1 MEKEKLQHLS
11 ACQLQVGSNNLVKKN
26 LFNIDLDKSSDVYG
40 SQSLKACDPCAA
52 ECEKINKKINN
63 RKLSDIK
70 DEEVAHILFPFNI

>member
-1 MEKEKLQHLS
+1 M
-11 ACQLQVGSNNLVKKN
+11 KKN
-26 LFNIDLDKSSDVYG
+26 LFNINLNKSSDVYG

-70 DEEVAHILFPFNI
+70 DEEVADILSPFNT